1 MRRAKMH
8 VPFLVVAAAYLFVA
22 CHATAQEPP
31 RVELLPR
38 PRVSDADAAARDQ
51 FWFHDAYY
59 RRSRYEVWDYYGV
72 DRSGRFRPRVAY
84 QPYGG
89 SFYLVNG
96 EAFPWVSI
104 YPQEFMP
111 YVFET
116 P

>member
-1 MRRAKMH
+1 MRQRLIRFPLLAAAAL
-8 VPFLVVAAAYLFVA
+8 VFLV
-22 CHATAQEPP
+22 CGMQAQEPP

-38 PRVSDADAAARDQ
+38 PNRSDAEISARDQ

-59 RRSRYEVWDYYGV
+59 RRSRYEVWDYYAV

-84 QPYGG
+84 QPYNS

-96 EAFPWVSI
+96 EAFPWLSV

-111 YVFET
+111 YVVDS